1 MSEMVSETARN
12 RDHPN
17 RFSESETDRAQEKP
31 GPRTGFH
38 GILFSEPVRPQ
49 TPDTHEEPEFFRDL
63 NLDQI
68 VEAVTANWTDYDLKP
83 YFYAPLGRIDAI
95 RYRHAIFKDL
105 ENPLLLAVVR
115 AFAQRMRETR
125 AHMRQADKLH
135 YSAHKG
141 AWLLHAIETYCGAIE
156 NFTADL
162 SRASLTS
169 PGFIALRDYLANYRA
184 SSAFNSLCEE
194 TESLQN
200 DLAKLRYCIHI
211 HDGGFTVRSYD
222 SEPDYGAEVERTFQK
237 FKMGAAKDYKVDY
250 PLAPAEMNHVEAK
263 ILEFVALLNPAI
275 FAKFDVFCAERAQFV
290 DETIA
295 RFDREVHFYL
305 AYLEYISELK
315 RSDLQFCYPDI
326 SREPKEIHAE
336 DGFDLALAYKLG
348 ADKRSIVCNSYHL
361 TGPERIIVVTGPNQG
376 GKTTFARMFGQ
387 LHYLASIGCPVPGR
401 SARLFLF
408 DRIFT
413 HFEREEEVENLRGK
427 LEDDL
432 TRIFAIL
439 ARATS
444 KSIIIMNEIFT
455 STTLED
461 EIYLSRQIMERI
473 TALGALSVWVTFAEE
488 MASYNSRTVSM
499 VSSVDSEDPT
509 RRTFKVVRRPADGL
523 AHAVALAEKYRVT
536 YDCIRERLKS

>member
-1 MSEMVSETARN
+1 MSELASETTRN
-12 RDHPN
+12 EDLLN
-17 RFSESETDRAQEKP
+17 RSTESETGGAQKKP
-31 GPRTGFH
+31 EPQGGFH
-38 GILFSEPVRPQ
+38 GILFSEPVSFQ
-49 TPDTHEEPEFFRDL
+49 SPDTHEEPEVFRDL

-68 VEAVTANWTDYDLKP
+68 VETVTANWADYDLKP

-95 RYRHAIFKDL
+95 RYRHAIFRDL

-125 AHMRQADKLH
+125 ANMKQADKLH
-135 YSAHKG
+135 YSVHKG
-141 AWLLHAIETYCGAIE
+141 AWLLRAVETYCGAIE

-169 PGFIALRDYLANYRA
+169 PGFLALRDYLASYRA
-184 SSAFNSLCEE
+184 SSAFISLCEE
-194 TESLQN
+194 TRSLQN
-200 DLAKLRYCIHI
+200 DLSKLRYCIHI
-211 HDGGFTVRSYD
+211 HDGGFTVRNYD

-250 PLAPAEMNHVEAK
+250 PLAPAEMNHIEAK

-275 FAKFDVFCAERAQFV
+275 FAKFDTFCTARAQFI
-290 DETIA
+290 DEAIA

-326 SREPKEIHAE
+326 SREPQEIHAE
-336 DGFDLALAYKLG
+336 DGFDLALAHKLRE
-348 ADKRSIVCNSYHL
+348 DKRSIVSNSFHL

-401 SARLFLF
+401 HARLFLF

-432 TRIFAIL
+432 TRILAIL
-439 ARATS
+439 ERATS
-444 KSIIIMNEIFT
+444 RSIIVMNEIFT

-473 TALGALSVWVTFAEE
+473 TTLGALSVWVTFAEE
-488 MASYNSRTVSM
+488 MASYNSQTVSM
-499 VSSVDSEDPT
+499 VSSVDPEDPT
-509 RRTFKVVRRPADGL
+509 SRTFKVVRRPADGL